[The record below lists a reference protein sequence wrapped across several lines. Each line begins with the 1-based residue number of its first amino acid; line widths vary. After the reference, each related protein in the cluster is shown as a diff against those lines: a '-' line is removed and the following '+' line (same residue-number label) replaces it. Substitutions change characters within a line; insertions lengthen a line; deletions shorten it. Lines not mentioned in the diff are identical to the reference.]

1 MGKKTQFWFFC
12 PVCTKCCCP
21 TTEYKTRLMII
32 MLYFIDDRR
41 VLSARWLNIV
51 YRKKLKFLL
60 SVVLPL
66 HKLFKKFFARVATWL
81 ILPVV
86 ICLSQRLSHACLS
99 SSENKVK
106 PRMAHYISY
115 GSLDRTYYLDNC
127 GNSRANTCTEPQPS
141 WKGRFY

>member
-1 MGKKTQFWFFC
+1 MYLLHNC
-12 PVCTKCCCP
+12 
-21 TTEYKTRLMII
+21 
-32 MLYFIDDRR
+32 
-41 VLSARWLNIV
+41 N
-51 YRKKLKFLL
+51 KL
-60 SVVLPL
+60 
-66 HKLFKKFFARVATWL
+66 VATWL

-127 GNSRANTCTEPQPS
+127 GNSRANTCAEPQPS
-141 WKGRFY
+141 WKGCFY